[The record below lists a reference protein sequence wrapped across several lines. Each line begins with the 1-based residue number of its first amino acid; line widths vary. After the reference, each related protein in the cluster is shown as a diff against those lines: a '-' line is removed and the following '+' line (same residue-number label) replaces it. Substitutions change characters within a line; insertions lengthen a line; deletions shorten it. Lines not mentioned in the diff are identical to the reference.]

1 MTRVAIVYLHL
12 VRGWYR
18 TFGAALKI
26 NPRLAGSGASVL
38 GVMARGGHTFYGSQL
53 PSARTKQSRLVVQSS
68 AGRGRRPGA
77 YRKLCPSPRP
87 KFGADPQF

>member
-38 GVMARGGHTFYGSQL
+38 GVMARGGHTF
-53 PSARTKQSRLVVQSS
+53 
-68 AGRGRRPGA
+68 
-77 YRKLCPSPRP
+77 
-87 KFGADPQF
+87 